1 MIDDDQQNWDEKI
14 DTVLMGY
21 RASRQSSTKHSPYYM
36 LFQQQMRLPV
46 DSELLTSGSGELGDE
61 ENGEGVAEV
70 IRHLL
75 ESRQKAF
82 EKAESN
88 IVQAQKYQKEVY
100 DRKHQPDE
108 LPEGSLMLLENTA
121 QKQRKGGKL
130 CPAWLGPYTISRNL
144 GKGVYELKKMQL
156 GALCGRKRTSAG

>member
-1 MIDDDQQNWDEKI
+1 
-14 DTVLMGY
+14 MGY

-46 DSELLTSGSGELGDE
+46 DSELLTSEMGDE

-88 IVQAQKYQKEVY
+88 IVQAQKYQKKCMTESISPMNCLRVHWCCW
-100 DRKHQPDE
+100 KI
-108 LPEGSLMLLENTA
+108 LLKNSA
-121 QKQRKGGKL
+121 
-130 CPAWLGPYTISRNL
+130 
-144 GKGVYELKKMQL
+144 KGVNCAQHGLDHTPSAETWAKGCMNSKTQL
-156 GALCGRKRTSAG
+156 GALCKRKQTSAG